1 MVQAVCL
8 DTRDPAV
15 SLNFA
20 VFLSNQR
27 DVVGAARQ
35 LKDFESRVVKLR
47 QTPGGPLPQRF
58 SAFALRKPDENLT
71 RAHMTHMWK
80 IRKQYFLFF
89 LKKFLQNSR

>member
-1 MVQAVCL
+1 M

-35 LKDFESRVVKLR
+35 LKDFEIRVGHLR
-47 QTPGGPLPQRF
+47 QTAGIYN
-58 SAFALRKPDENLT
+58 D
-71 RAHMTHMWK
+71 RASFNKTK
-80 IRKQYFLFF
+80 NK
-89 LKKFLQNSR
+89 NE

>member
-35 LKDFESRVVKLR
+35 LKDFEARVVKLR
-47 QTPGGPLPQRF
+47 QTPGGHLPQRF
-58 SAFALRKPDENLT
+58 SAKTLNFAWRTFYENST
-71 RAHMTHMWK
+71 RANM
-80 IRKQYFLFF
+80 
-89 LKKFLQNSR
+89 

>member
-1 MVQAVCL
+1 VSL

-35 LKDFESRVVKLR
+35 LKDFEIRVGHLR
-47 QTPGGPLPQRF
+47 QTAG
-58 SAFALRKPDENLT
+58 
-71 RAHMTHMWK
+71 
-80 IRKQYFLFF
+80 I
-89 LKKFLQNSR
+89 

>member
-1 MVQAVCL
+1 MSL

-35 LKDFESRVVKLR
+35 LKDFEIRVGHLR
-47 QTPGGPLPQRF
+47 QTAGNN
-58 SAFALRKPDENLT
+58 D
-71 RAHMTHMWK
+71 RASFNK
-80 IRKQYFLFF
+80 NKN
-89 LKKFLQNSR
+89 KNE